1 MPHPAL
7 SGDGLRLSITVAA
20 FVVAWLVSR
29 FSLRLARWIVRRLQS
44 SAPADGDTRVI
55 TGLKRRETVVSIVQT
70 TVRYFAYLA
79 AVMVAMS
86 QLATGTMT
94 TVAGASLIVV
104 LIGFAGQRFLTDLM
118 AGFFMLF
125 EGWYAVSD
133 TIVIEPWGLSGVVE
147 EMSLRATRLRS
158 LSGDVVRIHNS
169 QVLAAR
175 TVPRGAREV
184 QIEMFFRSEETGRDL
199 FEEIARL
206 LPVGP
211 TNYIGRPWVK
221 HVDVLDP
228 DLVRLTAG
236 AFVPPGR
243 EWLVKDL
250 LGSLMRERAG
260 DELIHGPVMT
270 EVDPTATASFERATT
285 LTRSPTAGGTA

>member
-1 MPHPAL
+1 
-7 SGDGLRLSITVAA
+7 
-20 FVVAWLVSR
+20 
-29 FSLRLARWIVRRLQS
+29 
-44 SAPADGDTRVI
+44 
-55 TGLKRRETVVSIVQT
+55 
-70 TVRYFAYLA
+70 
-79 AVMVAMS
+79 
-86 QLATGTMT
+86 
-94 TVAGASLIVV
+94 
-104 LIGFAGQRFLTDLM
+104 
-118 AGFFMLF
+118 
-125 EGWYAVSD
+125 
-133 TIVIEPWGLSGVVE
+133 
-147 EMSLRATRLRS
+147 
-158 LSGDVVRIHNS
+158 
-169 QVLAAR
+169 
-175 TVPRGAREV
+175 
-184 QIEMFFRSEETGRDL
+184 
-199 FEEIARL
+199 
-206 LPVGP
+206 VGP